1 MTPSMNTARLLSR
14 VGRAGVAIPFGADK
28 RLTHILQ
35 ESHLYAPSFFAGLTN
50 VFDAKAEKQSIDDLD
65 KQRWA
70 LIPSNVYF
78 ADENID
84 FVRRVFSFP
93 IRYRYLREPYRP
105 GKRLRAHI
113 DSRWQKEDLIDG
125 FWLYCNEILG
135 PCPCVS
141 SAP

>member
-1 MTPSMNTARLLSR
+1 MIKLIPARLRESFKEVVTPSMNTARLLSR

-93 IRYRYLREPYRP
+93 IRYRYLRNRIAPER
-105 GKRLRAHI
+105 GSGLT
-113 DSRWQKEDLIDG
+113 LILDG
-125 FWLYCNEILG
+125 RRKI
-135 PCPCVS
+135 
-141 SAP
+141 